1 MMVRISNHNEG
12 EGEESPTPEEEKAM
26 LEKGRSEGFEG
37 QSGINRLIDWFVLR
51 VRSRSCDDLFDWL
64 IDWLIDEDVEL

>member
-37 QSGINRLIDWFVLR
+37 QSSINRLID
-51 VRSRSCDDLFDWL
+51 
-64 IDWLIDEDVEL
+64 